1 MGVKMSDKT
10 WSIKHEG
17 HLNKNNI
24 IFKDKKY
31 IELVKEMKKVDDKL
45 KENKMKTSKIVKG
58 LMKIGDILDNIEM
71 GEKELKHYQD
81 VIWYAIDLITKEKE
95 TVK

>member
-1 MGVKMSDKT
+1 MRDKT

-24 IFKDKKY
+24 IFKDEKY
-31 IELVKEMKKVDDKL
+31 IELVKEMKKVNDKL
-45 KENKMKTSKIVKG
+45 MENRMETSKIIKG
-58 LMKIGDILDNIEM
+58 LMKLGDILDNIEM
-71 GEKELKHYQD
+71 GEQELEYYQN
-81 VIWYAIDLITKEKE
+81 VIWNAVNLITIEKE

>member
-1 MGVKMSDKT
+1 MSDKT

-71 GEKELKHYQD
+71 GEQELEYYQN
-81 VIWYAIDLITKEKE
+81 VIWNAVNLITIEKE
-95 TVK
+95 TIK